1 MESHHNLR
9 SLDNTGVAELTGLRK
24 TTKKA
29 LVNVSLAT
37 FYIEFMS
44 VYE

>member
-1 MESHHNLR
+1 MVSHHNLR
-9 SLDNTGVAELTGLRK
+9 SLDNTGVAELTGLRE
-24 TTKKA
+24 TTEVS
-29 LVNVSLAT
+29 VNVSLAT

>member
-1 MESHHNLR
+1 MVSHHNLR

-24 TTKKA
+24 A
-29 LVNVSLAT
+29 SVNVSLAT

>member
-1 MESHHNLR
+1 MVSHHNLW
-9 SLDNTGVAELTGLRK
+9 SLDNTGVAELTGLRE

-37 FYIEFMS
+37 FYIEFKS
-44 VYE
+44 AY